1 MVESGSF
8 YTDDSSSVIRYI
20 NRHVGEAGE
29 LGCCQITRA
38 AFDTVKQTG
47 ESFERLSTDTNFC
60 EQIAARYL
68 IYLHHR
74 FGTWDRAVQSYN
86 AGRPCRAGRRYLAR
100 IKRLF
105 QYPESP

>member
-29 LGCCQITRA
+29 LGCCQITMA
-38 AFDTVKQTG
+38 AFATVSEPG
-47 ESFERLSTDTNFC
+47 ESFQRCAKDSAFC

-86 AGRPCRAGRRYLAR
+86 AGHPCRAGRRYLAK
-100 IKRLF
+100 IKRIITDIRN
-105 QYPESP
+105 